1 MEITSFELHAQTPIP
16 GWDFPFRISI
26 RGTGLEPR
34 AVPFDA
40 TFGTN
45 AAFGTNAVWALRPAM
60 DGGGLM
66 GFLIELPAIDDEL
79 MFGFLGEPLVGT
91 GLDGRIPG

>member
-1 MEITSFELHAQTPIP
+1 MQITSFELHEQTSFP
-16 GWDFPFRISI
+16 GWDFPFRVTI

-40 TFGTN
+40 NLGQL
-45 AAFGTNAVWALRPAM
+45 VWALRPTM
-60 DGGGLM
+60 DGGGVI
-66 GFLIELPAIDDEL
+66 GFLSALPALDDEL